1 MTAPDPLPAPAAP
14 RPPRRWSP
22 AIARLAARLLR
33 SANVL
38 TSILLGIVSL
48 LIAFSAYQAS
58 QYSDIAN
65 ERDSLANRMSTDA
78 INASQEAYAESVSD
92 TAVWVQITAS
102 GLSLDESPLTGLL
115 SDRWLDAARRFEAQG
130 YGTDVLPIDSRYVAE
145 LGVTAAGYAERIKD
159 VYDQARVAGSISS
172 RLTGASVIYSAAL
185 LLLTVASTT
194 ERRGMKLGL
203 NIVAAVIMVVAV
215 LIGFAPIR

>member
-1 MTAPDPLPAPAAP
+1 MTAPDPLPAPASP
-14 RPPRRWSP
+14 RRTRRWSP
-22 AIARLAARLLR
+22 SFARMLARLLR

-48 LIAFSAYQAS
+48 LIAFSAWQSS
-58 QYSDIAN
+58 QWSDEAN
-65 ERDSLANRMSTDA
+65 YYDSLANRMSSDA
-78 INASQEAYAESVSD
+78 IQETQEAYAESVSD
-92 TAVWVQITAS
+92 SAVWVQITVS

-115 SDRWLDAARRFEAQG
+115 SERWLDAARRFEAQG
-130 YGTDVLPIDSRYVAE
+130 YGTDVMPIDARYLAE
-145 LGVTAAGYAERIKD
+145 LGVTAEGYSERIKD
-159 VYDQARVAGSISS
+159 VYDKARNAGSISS

-194 ERRGMKLGL
+194 ESRGRKLGL
-203 NIVAAVIMVVAV
+203 NTVAAVIMVVAL

>member
-1 MTAPDPLPAPAAP
+1 MTAPDPEPTAA
-14 RPPRRWSP
+14 RRRWSP
-22 AIARLAARLLR
+22 AIARLLARMLR
-33 SANVL
+33 SAGVL

-78 INASQEAYAESVSD
+78 INASQQAFAD
-92 TAVWVQITAS
+92 HITDAQVWVQIAAS
-102 GLSLDESPLTGLL
+102 GESLDSSSLTPLL
-115 SDRWLDAARRFEAQG
+115 SERWLDAALRYEAQG
-130 YGTDVLPIDSRYVAE
+130 YGTEVLPIDGRYLAE
-145 LGVTAAGYAERIKD
+145 LEVATTGYRDRIED
-159 VYDQARVAGSISS
+159 VYDQAREAGSISS

-194 ERRGMKLGL
+194 ERRAMKLGL
-203 NIVAAVIMVVAV
+203 NIVAAVIMGVAV
-215 LIGFAPIR
+215 VIGFARII